1 MPGKS
6 TWGRSSGRDNL
17 AKPPN
22 AALRRGLK
30 LRMGVLSLT
39 AVTEL
44 QVAFAESAEVVLE
57 DIRASYWSEFGDHC
71 SDVAFAGSG
80 DAGAVC
86 RALLMFDLSGVPPT
100 VTSAILRVE
109 IESFWSTAPEECF
122 VVHDV
127 IDSDID
133 ALLNGDD
140 SLAIFDDLG
149 DGAFYSDEI
158 CVTEADEGSIIE
170 ILLLQPAVDDI
181 NGSTT
186 GYLSIGTR
194 LTTLDG
200 SKEPLNLE
208 GVRFGTGD
216 PSLWTNE
223 LVLTFQPQVLRCW

>member
-1 MPGKS
+1 M
-6 TWGRSSGRDNL
+6 R
-17 AKPPN
+17 KPRIGMLGGL
-22 AALRRGLK
+22 AALVGLA
-30 LRMGVLSLT
+30 G
-39 AVTEL
+39 A
-44 QVAFAESAEVVLE
+44 ASAEVVLE
-57 DIRASYWSEFGDHC
+57 DIRAGYWNSQVGDNC
-71 SDVAFAGSG
+71 RNLPFTGSG
-80 DAGAVC
+80 DRGGTC

-100 VTSAILRVE
+100 PVTSAILRVE
-109 IESFWSTAPEECF
+109 IERVWGTAPEECF

-149 DGAFYSDEI
+149 DGAFYSNEV
-158 CVTEADEGSIIE
+158 CVTEADEGFIIE

-194 LTTLDG
+194 LTAIDG
-200 SKEPLNLE
+200 SKEPLSLE
-208 GVRFGTGD
+208 GVRFGIGD

-223 LVLTFQPQVLRCW
+223 LVLTFQPQVLACW